1 VKGLQPLGAVSA
13 AIGPKKSEKLRS
25 RSVSH
30 SIYVP
35 GAGIE
40 PALPKE
46 LDFESSA
53 STSSATRA
61 LSKPQNYSFI
71 AISQTKSE
79 KPRFV
84 CNVSLDVKAIIVA
97 LQPFLR

>member
-1 VKGLQPLGAVSA
+1 MM
-13 AIGPKKSEKLRS
+13 
-25 RSVSH
+25 
-30 SIYVP
+30 
-35 GAGIE
+35 
-40 PALPKE
+40 
-46 LDFESSA
+46 
-53 STSSATRA
+53 
-61 LSKPQNYSFI
+61 KPQNYSFI